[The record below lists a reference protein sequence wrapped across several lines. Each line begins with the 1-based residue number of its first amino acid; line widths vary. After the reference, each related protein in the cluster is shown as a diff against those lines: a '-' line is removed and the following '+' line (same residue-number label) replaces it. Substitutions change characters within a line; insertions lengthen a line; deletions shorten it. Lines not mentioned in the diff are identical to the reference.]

1 MASISIRNVSVHL
14 PVIDANARTLRGALS
29 KRRTGSTI
37 EARRL
42 VVVHALNDLNLHI
55 EDGERIGLIGHN
67 GAGKTTLLRV
77 LAGVYA
83 PTRGQVTTIGRVSAM
98 LNPSLGMDSEDNAIE
113 NIRTIGM
120 YLGMSPAEI
129 ESKMQG
135 IADFTELG
143 EYLHLPVRTYSA
155 GMQIRLAFAIATS
168 IDPEILLLDEGFA
181 AGDARFSDRAA
192 SRVNSLLRRTS
203 ILVLATHSEGLI
215 REFCTRCL
223 LLEQGR
229 VLFDGD
235 VETAFAQY
243 RARNE
248 ELSRVG

>member
-1 MASISIRNVSVHL
+1 LASIKVSDVSVHL
-14 PVIDANARTLRGALS
+14 PVIDANARMLRGLIS
-29 KRRTGSTI
+29 KRRTGATI
-37 EARRL
+37 DARRI
-42 VVVHALNDLNLHI
+42 VVVQALNKLNLNI

-83 PTRGQVTTIGRVSAM
+83 PTSGTITTSGRVSAM

-120 YLGMSPAEI
+120 YLGMGPAEI
-129 ESKMQG
+129 DSKMQD

-215 REFCTRCL
+215 REFCTRCVL
-223 LLEQGR
+223 MDQGN
-229 VLFDGD
+229 VVFDGD
-235 VETAFAQY
+235 IDTAFAHY

-248 ELSRVG
+248 DLARQG